1 MHSHALAERRRWRV
15 LGLTDSW
22 TASGTPDEG
31 PGRDVGDAGYS
42 DYKVIQRKDCS
53 DPPSPGA
60 NSSQILVFTGYATSL
75 SSWLGMCTRAGVA
88 NADRLRA
95 VGLAAS
101 LALFTCVAPGCAPDT
116 SDGEAGAD
124 WALAET
130 AQVFESTDPVGDLR
144 IAFSKRA
151 LFVRDPEEAGRRRD
165 GAEVEATFQA
175 PSLGIA
181 APVPILLKVRG
192 NTSLNRTECSFPKLS
207 FKFKNKADAAS
218 SAFKGLKRIKIA
230 THCGELAPTERTPFG
245 RVANEVAPHR
255 EAFVHLVLRTI
266 GLEVPRARPVTIN
279 YQDTSGAAGASL
291 VRKATLIEDVDDVA
305 ARLGGKE
312 ARVAETEAEAS
323 EDDSEDELATVEKMN
338 PDEVARVHFAEALI
352 GNDDWRLNSDIEYA
366 WVTPDYRDPRFPF
379 WNMKAVRLPDG
390 SERPIPVDFD
400 LSRITSPTS
409 GPVSM
414 PEHWA
419 GSSEAARSQFVALMH
434 ARMRLS
440 RAQLDATRREL
451 VGKKDRIMATLDT
464 PWLDAEGRAAAK
476 TLFESFFSIIEKDK
490 SFYQPVVK
498 SSDLEMLLEDGQPD
512 DECLSNTIMAGT
524 PVIRHGVKNEAL
536 GIEQVSLL
544 DVGDALACNKERVWV
559 DSRALRVTTNFPAR

>member
-1 MHSHALAERRRWRV
+1 MSN
-15 LGLTDSW
+15 G
-22 TASGTPDEG
+22 
-31 PGRDVGDAGYS
+31 
-42 DYKVIQRKDCS
+42 
-53 DPPSPGA
+53 
-60 NSSQILVFTGYATSL
+60 
-75 SSWLGMCTRAGVA
+75 
-88 NADRLRA
+88 DRLRA

-101 LALFTCVAPGCAPDT
+101 LALFTSVVQGCAPDT

-124 WALAET
+124 SALVET
-130 AQVFESTDPVGDLR
+130 AQVFERTDPEGDLR

-151 LFVRDPEEAGRRRD
+151 LFVPDPEDRGRRRD

-175 PSLGIA
+175 RSLGIA

-192 NTSLNRTECSFPKLS
+192 NTSLNQTECSFPKLS

-230 THCGELAPTERTPFG
+230 THCGELAATERTPFG

-266 GLEVPRARPVTIN
+266 GLEVPRARPVTN
-279 YQDTSGAAGASL
+279 TYEDTSGAAGRSL

-312 ARVAETEAEAS
+312 ARVAETEA
-323 EDDSEDELATVEKMN
+323 DVTEDELATVEKMN

-390 SERPIPVDFD
+390 TERPIPVDFD

-440 RAQLDATRREL
+440 RAQLDAMRREL
-451 VGKKDRIMATLDT
+451 AGKKDRIMATLDT

-490 SFYQPVVK
+490 AFYQPVVK

-512 DECLSNTIMAGT
+512 DTCLSNTIMAGT

-544 DVGDALACNKERVWV
+544 DVGDALACNRERVWV